1 MEEACGQKETIHGPL
16 CSTFSLPT
24 GKDGKGTPALVDFV
38 NPLALLSTLTANR
51 PALGDLLRSTQGAGQ
66 LTVVLYADEAKP
78 GNVLRPDTG
87 RAQLCVYWTI
97 LELPDWFKSRDCG
110 WWFCLACPCKLLG
123 QVPGG
128 LSLLFARV
136 LDTFFGK
143 STSVLGCFSSGVH
156 CHCSGGTFVLKATMG
171 PLLADEK
178 AIKEAFSL
186 KGASGTKPC
195 FQCQNVIGHCSPE
208 EVPRDG
214 WLVHNSCAEPARFVP
229 HTPATFQVMVSNL
242 HSARASERKKLGQ
255 LYGLGYTPWG
265 VLWQPAWMGQISPIT
280 HCSWDW
286 MHCLVTSG
294 GVAQYELNALCCE
307 LQGQGISLS
316 SLDRFASMWHLPRS
330 RPCLARDFFSERVNH
345 GAYVNNTLYFFVL
358 VCRNAVS
365 LSNFPTRAGRT
376 QTRISSPLRE
386 RRWRR
391 RGSWTLSGRWFCK
404 AVTCFLSTCAR
415 CSCCVACW
423 RYLGPEMRRRGILRS

>member
-24 GKDGKGTPALVDFV
+24 GKDFV

-286 MHCLVTSG
+286 MHCLVASG